1 MIKALTV
8 LELDFY
14 IAKQTLYLNSN
25 VPNTEAFH
33 TFFDTQLL
41 FGDFIKESE
50 IDITRYN
57 NRNK

>member
-1 MIKALTV
+1 M